1 MESDSWNM
9 FRNKYFIVFLAVLI
23 IFTAI
28 AVGFAQYIKNKS
40 KVVMLDDDGE
50 IVELVTMEN
59 TVEDL
64 LKKYNIVLGP
74 HDKIV
79 PNVDTVLE
87 KENEI
92 VIKRATVARIIVD
105 SDLKTVY
112 LTEGTV
118 KDILDEANVKLGE
131 DDLTSHELDTPLT
144 EGLFITVNRI
154 TKEFVTETV
163 ELSAEKAESDNEYL
177 EHEEVEK
184 TYLVVYQDGEEI
196 SRALQEELITQTSRI
211 PFKEEV
217 KNNNKLEI
225 GKQKIV
231 QEGKEGQME
240 KKIMVTY
247 EDGKETSREV
257 VEETILA
264 KAQDKVV
271 EKGTMKKPEPKPAS
285 QPKTTEVASRGSG
298 RGTAQTFRA
307 TAYTHTGNRTATGV
321 WPKVGMIAV
330 DPRVIKLG
338 STVYVEFPKP
348 YSHLSGNYKA
358 TDTGGAIK
366 GNIIDV
372 FFETRGQCRQ
382 FGRRTVKVFINR

>member
-348 YSHLSGNYKA
+348 YSHLNGNYKA